1 MSATTTATTAAA
13 ADMSATTTA
22 TTAAA
27 STMAAAPPPVTT
39 SPRCKCNAL
48 AEVRLG
54 FPIENVEGR
63 QTDVCDFL
71 FAEKNLA

>member
-1 MSATTTATTAAA
+1 MSTTAATCVGATTTT
-13 ADMSATTTA
+13 SHVA

-27 STMAAAPPPVTT
+27 STMAAPPAVAT
-39 SPRCKCNAL
+39 SPRRKCNAL

-71 FAEKNLA
+71 LAEKNLA

>member
-1 MSATTTATTAAA
+1 MSTTAATCVGATTAT
-13 ADMSATTTA
+13 SHVA

-27 STMAAAPPPVTT
+27 STMAAPPVAT
-39 SPRCKCNAL
+39 SPRRKCNAL

-71 FAEKNLA
+71 LAEKNLA